1 MEMKERERKK
11 GYRYGQTMEL
21 ELELELELS
30 VWGWIEK
37 LKSKANVLS
46 IKQTTTPPG
55 KTKTTKVIR
64 YFIYESC

>member
-11 GYRYGQTMEL
+11 GYRYGQTM

>member
-11 GYRYGQTMEL
+11 GYRYGQTM
-21 ELELELELS
+21 ELELELS